1 MFNKEILKSKIDLKN
16 PGPAME
22 YLDSTMSSKEIYDYL
37 ENYIKN
43 AENEIV
49 YLPIILKCIIFM
61 HIIELECDMPYA
73 INADEKLINEFIPSS
88 KYQTSSIKLYNF
100 YNKIIKKYNKKNK
113 FYTYAGFIFDHKYE
127 YSIIPKDY
135 CIILAEIDNNEKVNY
150 SMECVKEFDKIP
162 TIKIFDKEV

>member
-1 MFNKEILKSKIDLKN
+1 MFDKEILKSKIDLKD

-73 INADEKLINEFIPSS
+73 INADKEMVNEFILFDKNHS
-88 KYQTSSIKLYNF
+88 YLFKLYDF
-100 YNKIIKKYNKKNK
+100 YDKIIKKYNKKNK
-113 FYTYAGFIFDHKYE
+113 FFTYIGIIHDHNGYLVYPTEDYIFM
-127 YSIIPKDY
+127 
-135 CIILAEIDNNEKVNY
+135 ATIDNSIKFNY
-150 SMECVKEFDKIP
+150 NMAYMENLDNSHA
-162 TIKIFDKEV
+162 IKIFSKEV

>member
-1 MFNKEILKSKIDLKN
+1 MFDKEILKSKINLKD

-43 AENEIV
+43 AETEVV

-88 KYQTSSIKLYNF
+88 KYETSSIKLYNF

-113 FYTYAGFIFDHKYE
+113 FFTYVGIVHDHNGYLVYPTDDYIFMA
-127 YSIIPKDY
+127 I
-135 CIILAEIDNNEKVNY
+135 IDNSIKFNY
-150 SMECVKEFDKIP
+150 NMGYIEDSNNLHPV
-162 TIKIFDKEV
+162 KIFSKEV

>member
-1 MFNKEILKSKIDLKN
+1 MFDKEILKSKIDLKD

-61 HIIELECDMPYA
+61 HIIELECNMPYA

-88 KYQTSSIKLYNF
+88 KYETSSIKLYNF
-100 YNKIIKKYNKKNK
+100 YNKIIKKYNKKK
-113 FYTYAGFIFDHKYE
+113 
-127 YSIIPKDY
+127 
-135 CIILAEIDNNEKVNY
+135 
-150 SMECVKEFDKIP
+150 
-162 TIKIFDKEV
+162 

>member
-1 MFNKEILKSKIDLKN
+1 
-16 PGPAME
+16 ME

-73 INADEKLINEFIPSS
+73 INADEKLINDFIPSS

-113 FYTYAGFIFDHKYE
+113 FYTYVGIVHDHNGYLVYPTDDYIFM
-127 YSIIPKDY
+127 
-135 CIILAEIDNNEKVNY
+135 ATIDNSIKFNY
-150 SMECVKEFDKIP
+150 NIGYIEDSNNLHP
-162 TIKIFDKEV
+162 IKIFSKEV

>member
-1 MFNKEILKSKIDLKN
+1 MFDKEILKSKIDLKD

-61 HIIELECDMPYA
+61 HIIELECNMPYTISA
-73 INADEKLINEFIPSS
+73 NKEMVNEFILFDENHSHS
-88 KYQTSSIKLYNF
+88 FKLYDF
-100 YNKIIKKYNKKNK
+100 YDKTIKKYNKKNK
-113 FYTYAGFIFDHKYE
+113 FFTYVGIVHDHNGYLVYPTDDYIFM
-127 YSIIPKDY
+127 
-135 CIILAEIDNNEKVNY
+135 ATIDNSIKFNY
-150 SMECVKEFDKIP
+150 NMAYMKNSNNSHA
-162 TIKIFDKEV
+162 IKIFSKNM

>member
-1 MFNKEILKSKIDLKN
+1 MFDKEILKSKIDLKD

-22 YLDSTMSSKEIYDYL
+22 YLDSTISSKEIYDYL

-61 HIIELECDMPYA
+61 HIIKLECNMPYA
-73 INADEKLINEFIPSS
+73 INADKKLINEFIPSR
-88 KYQTSSIKLYNF
+88 KYETSLIKLYNF

-113 FYTYAGFIFDHKYE
+113 FFTYVGIVHDHNNYLVYPTEDYIFM
-127 YSIIPKDY
+127 
-135 CIILAEIDNNEKVNY
+135 ATIDNSIKFNY
-150 SMECVKEFDKIP
+150 NVAYMEDSNNSHA
-162 TIKIFDKEV
+162 IKIFSKDV